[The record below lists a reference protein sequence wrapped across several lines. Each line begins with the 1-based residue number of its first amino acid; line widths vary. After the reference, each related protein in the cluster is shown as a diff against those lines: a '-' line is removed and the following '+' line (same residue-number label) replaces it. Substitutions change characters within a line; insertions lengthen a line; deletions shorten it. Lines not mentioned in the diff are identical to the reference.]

1 MAFLNFHP
9 SCGNNRR
16 TLLATL
22 VLLASAMLPACSKPP
37 AHVVAAPPPVKVVL
51 AKSEDVPVDLTN
63 IGIVQSVASV
73 TLETQVDGI
82 INAVLVKPG
91 AKVRK
96 GQILFTLDNRPFV
109 AALLQAQANLA
120 QAQANVLVAQAKL
133 DGYQAAYVDAA
144 ADWQRAQKMGITSG
158 ALAITQFDAY
168 HSTFD
173 QAKANVA
180 NGKASLV
187 AARKAVDS
195 AKANV
200 TTAQINLGY
209 CTVRSPLDGKAGN
222 LQAFVGSN
230 VKATTTNL
238 LVINQMQPIY
248 VSFSLPQS
256 DLYQIRKAQQTDS
269 KLPVYV
275 RAHGD
280 PGPPSRGFLSFVD
293 NAIDDSTGSI
303 QLMGTFANTHE
314 ELWPGEFVNATLQ
327 VAVQKHAVVVPIQ
340 AVQTGQNGVFVF
352 VVQNHVARMQSITE
366 KFSYNGMAVIS
377 KGLSAGETVVTDGQE
392 NVISGQR
399 VEVVT
404 KGLIAPAAS
413 ASQASADQPDAHGGS
428 TKPATKPSAGPA
440 TGPVTKPSASTSK
453 GRP

>member
-1 MAFLNFHP
+1 MALFDDHFP
-9 SCGNNRR
+9 WG
-16 TLLATL
+16 TDKQAVLATIIL
-22 VLLASAMLPACSKPP
+22 MALALLPACSKPP
-37 AHVVAAPPPVKVVL
+37 TRTVAAPPPVKVIL

-91 AKVRK
+91 QTVRK
-96 GQILFTLDNRPFV
+96 GQILFTLDSRPFV

-120 QAQANVLVAQAKL
+120 QAQANVTVAQAKL

-144 ADWQRAQKMGITSG
+144 ADWHRAQKMGTSSG

-209 CTVRSPLDGKAGN
+209 CTIRSPLDGKAGN

-269 KLPVYV
+269 KLPIYV

-280 PGPPSRGFLSFVD
+280 PGPPSRGFLSFID

-314 ELWPGEFVNATLQ
+314 ELWPGEFVDATLQ

-340 AVQTGQNGVFVF
+340 AVQTGQNGLFVF
-352 VVQNHVARMQSITE
+352 VVQNHIARMQPITE
-366 KFSYNGMAVIS
+366 KFSYNGLAVIS
-377 KGLSAGETVVTDGQE
+377 KGLSPGETVVTDGQE
-392 NVISGQR
+392 SVISGR
-399 VEVVT
+399 PVEVVT
-404 KGLIAPAAS
+404 KGLIAPAAPVTR
-413 ASQASADQPDAHGGS
+413 AGANRADSHPGTA
-428 TKPATKPSAGPA
+428 KPTTKPS
-440 TGPVTKPSASTSK
+440 TSTSK
-453 GRP
+453 GRS

>member
-1 MAFLNFHP
+1 MGFFNDHSPWGTDKQAV
-9 SCGNNRR
+9 
-16 TLLATL
+16 LATIIL
-22 VLLASAMLPACSKPP
+22 MALALLPACSKPP
-37 AHVVAAPPPVKVVL
+37 TRAVAAPPPVKVIL
-51 AKSEDVPVDLTN
+51 AKSEDVPVDLSN

-91 AKVRK
+91 ETVRK
-96 GQILFTLDNRPFV
+96 GQILFTLDSRPFV

-120 QAQANVLVAQAKL
+120 QAQANVTVAQAKL

-144 ADWQRAQKMGITSG
+144 ADWQRAQKMGTSSG

-209 CTVRSPLDGKAGN
+209 CTIRSPLDGKAGN

-256 DLYQIRKAQQTDS
+256 DLYQIRKARQTDS
-269 KLPVYV
+269 KLPIYV

-280 PGPPSRGFLSFVD
+280 PGPPSRGFLSFID

-314 ELWPGEFVNATLQ
+314 ELWPGEFVDATLQ

-340 AVQTGQNGVFVF
+340 AVQTGQNGLFVF
-352 VVQNHVARMQSITE
+352 VVKNHIARMQPITE
-366 KFSYNGMAVIS
+366 KFSYNGLVVIS
-377 KGLSAGETVVTDGQE
+377 KGLSPGETVVTDGQE
-392 NVISGQR
+392 SVISGR
-399 VEVVT
+399 PVEVVT
-404 KGLIAPAAS
+404 KGLIAPAAPVTR
-413 ASQASADQPDAHGGS
+413 AGANRADSHPGTA
-428 TKPATKPSAGPA
+428 KPTTKPS
-440 TGPVTKPSASTSK
+440 TSTSK
-453 GRP
+453 GRS